1 LNDRRNLRVAAIGLA
16 LLVTA
21 AVTPLAQ
28 SEEIVVIAAAGD
40 VACPTTHVAYNDGQG
55 TATECAQ
62 TRVSDL
68 LVGRG
73 LAKVLPLGDLQYESG
88 ALAQFQASYDPSW
101 GRVKDITAP
110 APGNHEHKTA
120 GAQGYYDYFNGEGN
134 ADGPAGE
141 RGKGYYSYDVGAWH
155 LIALNSNCGPAGV
168 TGGCTGKS
176 PMITWLKA
184 DLAAHPNL
192 CTLAYWHHP
201 RFSSES
207 PSQMPM
213 KQAWLALY
221 AKNADLIL
229 NGHKHHYERL
239 APQTPLGVADPARGI
254 REIIVGTGGK
264 GTGDMPPAS
273 FLSTSEAW
281 NADTF
286 GVLEV
291 SLLPDSY
298 AWEFRPEAAG
308 GSFTDSGVTAC
319 H

>member
-1 LNDRRNLRVAAIGLA
+1 
-16 LLVTA
+16 
-21 AVTPLAQ
+21 
-28 SEEIVVIAAAGD
+28 
-40 VACPTTHVAYNDGQG
+40 
-55 TATECAQ
+55 
-62 TRVSDL
+62 
-68 LVGRG
+68 
-73 LAKVLPLGDLQYESG
+73 
-88 ALAQFQASYDPSW
+88 
-101 GRVKDITAP
+101 
-110 APGNHEHKTA
+110 
-120 GAQGYYDYFNGEGN
+120 
-134 ADGPAGE
+134 
-141 RGKGYYSYDVGAWH
+141 
-155 LIALNSNCGPAGV
+155 
-168 TGGCTGKS
+168 
-176 PMITWLKA
+176 
-184 DLAAHPNL
+184 
-192 CTLAYWHHP
+192 
-201 RFSSES
+201 
-207 PSQMPM
+207 M

-221 AKNADLIL
+221 DKNADLIL